1 VGRKNAGGLL
11 PTGRVTLPVL
21 CKRAAGGSAS
31 RASRE
36 LGNPGLLRVRDGH
49 AKRGLRE
56 GGKERAGMEI
66 QRQQFLNGPL
76 ARTFHQRSGSA
87 ALKENV
93 H

>member
-1 VGRKNAGGLL
+1 L
-11 PTGRVTLPVL
+11 
-21 CKRAAGGSAS
+21 AS
-31 RASRE
+31 
-36 LGNPGLLRVRDGH
+36 VGH
-49 AKRGLRE
+49 ARGQRALVSGEEWGRLEAKRRVRE